1 MSRIHVVT
9 IRELTDQGWTTV
21 ADLSYETE
29 NVPMRADRG
38 LAKQAKQ
45 ASTVA
50 QGTAGQ
56 MGQEAQQA
64 YGALIPGV
72 TRDESNPT
80 GYTPQQQN
88 QQLVRQQEAVGGGNA
103 AIGGEGRLA
112 ALRTRTAGGFAPAMA
127 EAARAKGRTL
137 ATGALDVANR
147 NAELQQQKQQQA
159 RQMLAGLYGTNTSNM
174 LRAMGLQSED
184 IGQELAAG
192 RQGWV
197 QNATNVL
204 GALQGAGKTKE
215 GFAL

>member
-1 MSRIHVVT
+1 MSRIHVITV
-9 IRELTDQGWTTV
+9 RELTDQGWITV
-21 ADLSYETE
+21 ADLSYEIE

-38 LAKQAKQ
+38 VAKQAKE

-50 QGTAGQ
+50 EGTAGG
-56 MGQEAQQA
+56 MAQQASQA
-64 YGALIPGV
+64 YGALIPGI
-72 TRDESNPT
+72 TRDLNNPT
-80 GYTPQQQN
+80 GFTPQQQN
-88 QQLVRQQEAVGGGNA
+88 DMLVKQQEAVGGGNA
-103 AIGGEGRLA
+103 AITGEGRLA
-112 ALRTRTAGGFAPAMA
+112 ALRGRTAGGLAPALA
-127 EAARAKGRTL
+127 EASRAKGRTL

-159 RQMLAGLYGTNTSNM
+159 RQMMAGLYGTDTSNM
-174 LRAMGLQSED
+174 LKAMGLQSED

>member
-1 MSRIHVVT
+1 
-9 IRELTDQGWTTV
+9 
-21 ADLSYETE
+21 
-29 NVPMRADRG
+29 
-38 LAKQAKQ
+38 
-45 ASTVA
+45 
-50 QGTAGQ
+50 
-56 MGQEAQQA
+56 
-64 YGALIPGV
+64 
-72 TRDESNPT
+72 
-80 GYTPQQQN
+80 
-88 QQLVRQQEAVGGGNA
+88 
-103 AIGGEGRLA
+103 
-112 ALRTRTAGGFAPAMA
+112 MA